1 MTLAPDASLRDLARR
16 PLFEPL
22 RALLESLP
30 DGTVP
35 AVAALDRL
43 LHTSRRRPVAAS
55 GMPLSLVAPHPSTL
69 SYEER
74 VYERGEVATRAGSW
88 HDFFNVA
95 VWLTFPRAKAAL
107 NARHYFGIG
116 AERVA
121 RSAVRG
127 APRDAATQFD
137 ECGVVVASADAALS
151 RGLRAHA
158 WKHVLWVCRSELRER
173 ARFFVFGHATY
184 DALRR
189 PYYGLCGKAI
199 YLDVAPSWL
208 ALDPAPQ
215 SDAVDA
221 WLAETWSDPRRF
233 IRPQELAPLPL
244 LGIPGV
250 VEASAD
256 PRYYDDTH
264 QFRPKRMG

>member
-1 MTLAPDASLRDLARR
+1 MTIGQDATLHELAKR

-22 RALLESLP
+22 RGLLESLP
-30 DGTVP
+30 DGGVP
-35 AVAALDRL
+35 GVAALDRL
-43 LHTSRRRPVAAS
+43 LRASPLRPVSAS
-55 GMPLSLVAPHPSTL
+55 AMPVSLIAPTASTL

-74 VYERGEVATRAGSW
+74 VYERGEVATRMGNW
-88 HDFFNVA
+88 HDFFNIA
-95 VWLTFPRAKAAL
+95 VWITFPRAKAAL
-107 NARHYFGIG
+107 NARHYFGIREQH
-116 AERVA
+116 AA

-158 WKHVLWVCRSELRER
+158 WKHVLWECRSELRAH

-208 ALDPAPQ
+208 ALDQARQ
-215 SDAVDA
+215 SDAVDT
-221 WLAETWSDPRRF
+221 WLGEIWSDPRRF

-250 VEASAD
+250 VEASGD
-256 PRYYDDTH
+256 PRYYDDTR